1 MSNPQDNTASIL
13 QKNKK
18 VLIASLTG
26 SAIEWFDYFL
36 YGTAAALVFN
46 KIFFPMVDP
55 VIGLILSWLSFSLTF
70 FIRPIGGVIFAHIG
84 DRIGRKKT
92 LVLTLSL
99 MGSATVA
106 IGLLPTYEM
115 VGLWAPALL
124 ITLRIIQGMGIG
136 GEWGG
141 ALLLAYEY
149 APEKRKGFF
158 GSIPQAGVTIGML
171 MATFIV
177 SLMTLFDE
185 AQFLAW
191 GWRIPFL
198 LSSVLVFLGLW
209 IRKDIDETP
218 AFKQVK
224 KSGQVAKAPLRDT
237 LKHHWREVLIAAGLK
252 VVETAPFYIFS
263 TFVVSYAT
271 TTLSYQ
277 KSQALESVTLGALV
291 ATVMIPLMGL
301 LSDKV
306 GRQKMYTL
314 SVVLLGLFI
323 VPWFLLLDTGTGWG
337 IMLATIVAFGILWA
351 PVTAVLGTLCS
362 EIFSANVRYTG
373 ITLGY
378 QLGAALAG
386 GTAPLIATGLLA
398 KYDGG
403 WRPVAIYLGIT
414 VAISLLAIFCAS
426 RMKSALGTAP
436 SRAES
441 A

>member
-1 MSNPQDNTASIL
+1 MTEHESTTTVL
-13 QKNKK
+13 RKNKK

-55 VIGLILSWLSFSLTF
+55 VIGLILSYLSFSLTF
-70 FIRPIGGVIFAHIG
+70 FIRPIGGVLFAHIG

-99 MGSATVA
+99 MGGATVM

-115 VGLWAPALL
+115 IGMWAPALL
-124 ITLRIIQGMGIG
+124 ILMRIIQGMGIG

-177 SLMTLFDE
+177 SLMTLFSEED
-185 AQFLAW
+185 FLSW

-198 LSSVLVFLGLW
+198 LSSVLVLLGLW

-218 AFKQVK
+218 DFQKVK
-224 KSGQVAKAPLRDT
+224 ASGQVAKAPLRDT

-271 TTLSYQ
+271 TTLTYQ
-277 KSQALESVTLGALV
+277 KSQALEAVTLGALV
-291 ATVMIPLMGL
+291 ATIMIPLMGL
-301 LSDKV
+301 LSDKI
-306 GRQKMYTL
+306 GRQRMYATT
-314 SVVLLGLFI
+314 VFILGLFI
-323 VPWFLLLDTGTGWG
+323 VPWFMLLNTGTTWG
-337 IMLATIVAFGILWA
+337 IVLATVIAFGVLWA

-398 KYDGG
+398 KYDGD
-403 WRPVAIYLGIT
+403 WVPVAWYLVVT
-414 VAISLLAIFCAS
+414 VAISLIAIFCAS
-426 RMKSALGTAP
+426 RVKRTPAVQAQP
-436 SRAES
+436 DQI
-441 A
+441 

>member
-1 MSNPQDNTASIL
+1 MTEHESTTTVL
-13 QKNKK
+13 RKNKK

-55 VIGLILSWLSFSLTF
+55 VIGLILSYLSFSLTF
-70 FIRPIGGVIFAHIG
+70 FIRPIGGVLFAHIG

-99 MGSATVA
+99 MGGATVM

-115 VGLWAPALL
+115 IGMWAPALL
-124 ITLRIIQGMGIG
+124 ILMRIIQGMGIG

-177 SLMTLFDE
+177 SLMTLFSEED
-185 AQFLAW
+185 FLSW

-198 LSSVLVFLGLW
+198 LSSVLVLLGLW

-218 AFKQVK
+218 DFQKVK
-224 KSGQVAKAPLRDT
+224 ASGQVAKAPLRDT

-271 TTLSYQ
+271 TTLTYQ
-277 KSQALESVTLGALV
+277 KSQALEAVTLGALV
-291 ATVMIPLMGL
+291 ATIMIPLMGL
-301 LSDKV
+301 LSDKI
-306 GRQKMYTL
+306 GRQRMYAT
-314 SVVLLGLFI
+314 SVFILGLFI
-323 VPWFLLLDTGTGWG
+323 VPWFMLLNTGTMWG
-337 IMLATIVAFGILWA
+337 IVLATVIAFGVLWA

-398 KYDGG
+398 KYDGD
-403 WRPVAIYLGIT
+403 WVPVAWYLAVT
-414 VAISLLAIFCAS
+414 VAISLIAIFCAS
-426 RMKSALGTAP
+426 RVKRTPAVQAQP
-436 SRAES
+436 DQI
-441 A
+441 

>member
-124 ITLRIIQGMGIG
+124 IILRIIQGMGIG

-237 LKHHWREVLIAAGLK
+237 LKPPWREVLIAAGLK

-277 KSQALESVTLGALV
+277 KSQ
-291 ATVMIPLMGL
+291 
-301 LSDKV
+301 
-306 GRQKMYTL
+306 
-314 SVVLLGLFI
+314 
-323 VPWFLLLDTGTGWG
+323 
-337 IMLATIVAFGILWA
+337 A

-398 KYDGG
+398 KYDGD
-403 WRPVAIYLGIT
+403 WRPVAIYLGVT

>member
-1 MSNPQDNTASIL
+1 MRR
-13 QKNKK
+13 
-18 VLIASLTG
+18 
-26 SAIEWFDYFL
+26 
-36 YGTAAALVFN
+36 
-46 KIFFPMVDP
+46 
-55 VIGLILSWLSFSLTF
+55 SFSP
-70 FIRPIGGVIFAHIG
+70 R
-84 DRIGRKKT
+84 
-92 LVLTLSL
+92 
-99 MGSATVA
+99 
-106 IGLLPTYEM
+106 
-115 VGLWAPALL
+115 
-124 ITLRIIQGMGIG
+124 
-136 GEWGG
+136 
-141 ALLLAYEY
+141 
-149 APEKRKGFF
+149 
-158 GSIPQAGVTIGML
+158 
-171 MATFIV
+171 
-177 SLMTLFDE
+177 
-185 AQFLAW
+185 

-224 KSGQVAKAPLRDT
+224 KSGRGGEGPAARYAQAPL
-237 LKHHWREVLIAAGLK
+237 AGSADRRRP
-252 VVETAPFYIFS
+252 ESGGDRPFYIFS

-398 KYDGG
+398 KYDGD
-403 WRPVAIYLGIT
+403 WRPVAIYLGVT

-436 SRAES
+436 LPGGKRLTAARRGLLRRRLSRPA
-441 A
+441 ALRLRGHWGDRAAGKPLIPVR

>member
-1 MSNPQDNTASIL
+1 MTTHESSTTIL
-13 QKNKK
+13 KKNKK
-18 VLIASLTG
+18 VLVASLTG

-55 VIGLILSWLSFSLTF
+55 VIGLILSYLSFSLTF

-99 MGSATVA
+99 MGGATVM
-106 IGLLPTYEM
+106 IGLLPTYDM
-115 VGLWAPALL
+115 IGIWAPILL
-124 ITLRIIQGMGIG
+124 ILMRIIQGMGIG

-177 SLMTLFDE
+177 SLMTLFSEED
-185 AQFLAW
+185 FLSW

-198 LSSVLVFLGLW
+198 LSSVLVLLGLW
-209 IRKDIDETP
+209 IRRDIDETP
-218 AFKQVK
+218 DFRKVK
-224 KSGQVAKAPLRDT
+224 AAGQVAKAPLRDT
-237 LKHHWREVLIAAGLK
+237 LTHHWREVLIAAGLK

-271 TTLSYQ
+271 STLSYQ
-277 KSQALESVTLGALV
+277 KSQVLEAVTVGALI

-301 LSDKV
+301 LSDKI
-306 GRQKMYTL
+306 GRKRMYAI
-314 SVVLLGLFI
+314 SVTLLGLFI
-323 VPWFLLLDTGTGWG
+323 VPWFLLLNTGTTWG
-337 IMLATIVAFGILWA
+337 IMLATIVMFGVLWA

-378 QLGAALAG
+378 QIGAALAG

-398 KYDGG
+398 KYDGD
-403 WRPVAIYLGIT
+403 WVPVAWYLLTT
-414 VAISLLAIFCAS
+414 VAISLIAIFFATRVKRS
-426 RMKSALGTAP
+426 PATHAQLN
-436 SRAES
+436 EL
-441 A
+441 

>member
-1 MSNPQDNTASIL
+1 MTEHESTTTVL
-13 QKNKK
+13 RKNKK

-55 VIGLILSWLSFSLTF
+55 VIGLILSYLSFSLTF
-70 FIRPIGGVIFAHIG
+70 FIRPIGGVLFAHIG

-99 MGSATVA
+99 MGGATVM

-115 VGLWAPALL
+115 IGLWAPALL
-124 ITLRIIQGMGIG
+124 ILMRIIQGMGIG

-177 SLMTLFDE
+177 SLMTLFSEED
-185 AQFLAW
+185 FLSW

-198 LSSVLVFLGLW
+198 LSSVLVLLGLW

-218 AFKQVK
+218 DFRKIKQ
-224 KSGQVAKAPLRDT
+224 SGQVAKAPLRDT

-271 TTLSYQ
+271 TTLTYQ
-277 KSQALESVTLGALV
+277 KSQALEAVTLGALV

-301 LSDKV
+301 LSDKIGRRTSMLIFGGLSTLCTVPVLTALQHVSSPYAAFALVMLAMMIVSFYTSISGILKAEMFPAQVRALGV
-306 GRQKMYTL
+306 GL
-314 SVVLLGLFI
+314 SYAVANALFGGSAEYVALSLKSWGSETTFFWYVTAMGALAFI
-323 VPWFLLLDTGTGWG
+323 VSLMLHRKGKG
-337 IMLATIVAFGILWA
+337 IRL
-351 PVTAVLGTLCS
+351 
-362 EIFSANVRYTG
+362 
-373 ITLGY
+373 
-378 QLGAALAG
+378 
-386 GTAPLIATGLLA
+386 
-398 KYDGG
+398 
-403 WRPVAIYLGIT
+403 
-414 VAISLLAIFCAS
+414 
-426 RMKSALGTAP
+426 
-436 SRAES
+436 
-441 A
+441 

>member
-1 MSNPQDNTASIL
+1 M
-13 QKNKK
+13 
-18 VLIASLTG
+18 
-26 SAIEWFDYFL
+26 
-36 YGTAAALVFN
+36 
-46 KIFFPMVDP
+46 
-55 VIGLILSWLSFSLTF
+55 
-70 FIRPIGGVIFAHIG
+70 
-84 DRIGRKKT
+84 
-92 LVLTLSL
+92 
-99 MGSATVA
+99 
-106 IGLLPTYEM
+106 
-115 VGLWAPALL
+115 
-124 ITLRIIQGMGIG
+124 
-136 GEWGG
+136 
-141 ALLLAYEY
+141 
-149 APEKRKGFF
+149 
-158 GSIPQAGVTIGML
+158 
-171 MATFIV
+171 
-177 SLMTLFDE
+177 
-185 AQFLAW
+185 
-191 GWRIPFL
+191 
-198 LSSVLVFLGLW
+198 
-209 IRKDIDETP
+209 
-218 AFKQVK
+218 KQ
-224 KSGQVAKAPLRDT
+224 SGQVAKAPLRVT

-323 VPWFLLLDTGTGWG
+323 VPWFLLLDTGTSWG

-398 KYDGG
+398 KYDGD
-403 WRPVAIYLGIT
+403 WRPVAIYLGVT

-426 RMKSALGTAP
+426 RMKSVPGAARP
-436 SRAES
+436 RAES

>member
-1 MSNPQDNTASIL
+1 MTQHESTTTVL
-13 QKNKK
+13 RKNKK

-26 SAIEWFDYFL
+26 SSIEWFDYFL

-55 VIGLILSWLSFSLTF
+55 VIGLFLSYLSFSLTF
-70 FIRPIGGVIFAHIG
+70 FIRPIGGVLFAHIG

-99 MGSATVA
+99 MGGATVM
-106 IGLLPTYEM
+106 IGLLPTYDM
-115 VGLWAPALL
+115 IGMWAPALL
-124 ITLRIIQGMGIG
+124 ILMRIIQGMGIG

-177 SLMTLFDE
+177 SLMTLFSEED
-185 AQFLAW
+185 FLSW

-198 LSSVLVFLGLW
+198 LSSVLVILGLW

-218 AFKQVK
+218 DFQKVK

-237 LKHHWREVLIAAGLK
+237 IKHHWREVLIAAGLK

-271 TTLSYQ
+271 TTLTYQ
-277 KSQALESVTLGALV
+277 KSQALEAVTLGALV
-291 ATVMIPLMGL
+291 ATIMIPLMGL
-301 LSDKV
+301 LSDRV
-306 GRQKMYTL
+306 GRQRMYAV
-314 SVVLLGLFI
+314 SVFVLGLFI
-323 VPWFLLLDTGTGWG
+323 VPWFMLLNTGTTWG
-337 IMLATIVAFGILWA
+337 IVLATVIAFGVLWA

-398 KYDGG
+398 KYDGD
-403 WRPVAIYLGIT
+403 WVPVA
-414 VAISLLAIFCAS
+414 
-426 RMKSALGTAP
+426 
-436 SRAES
+436 
-441 A
+441 

>member
-115 VGLWAPALL
+115 VGLWAPTLL

-185 AQFLAW
+185 TQFLAW

-224 KSGQVAKAPLRDT
+224 KSGQVAKAPLRET

-277 KSQALESVTLGALV
+277 KSQALESVTL
-291 ATVMIPLMGL
+291 
-301 LSDKV
+301 
-306 GRQKMYTL
+306 

-323 VPWFLLLDTGTGWG
+323 VPWFLLLDTGTNWG
-337 IMLATIVAFGILWA
+337 IMLATVVAFGILWA

-398 KYDGG
+398 KYDGD
-403 WRPVAIYLGIT
+403 WRPVAVYLGVT
-414 VAISLLAIFCAS
+414 VVISLLAIFCAS
-426 RMKSALGTAP
+426 RMKSAPGAAP

>member
-1 MSNPQDNTASIL
+1 M
-13 QKNKK
+13 
-18 VLIASLTG
+18 
-26 SAIEWFDYFL
+26 
-36 YGTAAALVFN
+36 
-46 KIFFPMVDP
+46 
-55 VIGLILSWLSFSLTF
+55 
-70 FIRPIGGVIFAHIG
+70 
-84 DRIGRKKT
+84 
-92 LVLTLSL
+92 
-99 MGSATVA
+99 
-106 IGLLPTYEM
+106 
-115 VGLWAPALL
+115 
-124 ITLRIIQGMGIG
+124 
-136 GEWGG
+136 
-141 ALLLAYEY
+141 
-149 APEKRKGFF
+149 
-158 GSIPQAGVTIGML
+158 
-171 MATFIV
+171 
-177 SLMTLFDE
+177 
-185 AQFLAW
+185 
-191 GWRIPFL
+191 
-198 LSSVLVFLGLW
+198 
-209 IRKDIDETP
+209 
-218 AFKQVK
+218 
-224 KSGQVAKAPLRDT
+224 AKAPLRDT

-386 GTAPLIATGLLA
+386 APRRLSPPVCWQNMTVTGGRWPFIWALR
-398 KYDGG
+398 
-403 WRPVAIYLGIT
+403 WRFRCWRY
-414 VAISLLAIFCAS
+414 
-426 RMKSALGTAP
+426 SAPAG
-436 SRAES
+436 
-441 A
+441 